1 MVLIAVWALAAGLLA
16 SFAHH
21 VGSAPILG
29 ALLWASCFLRRRD
42 VLLIGLGAVLIHDAV
57 LGLSAFTLVRLVAT
71 AGVVGILRLV
81 RVRPTPLRLLAGL
94 GFSAPVYHV
103 LLAAGDWA
111 TQFCSKAPY
120 TPSGFWSTMAGA
132 LPYAQRAFLGDVAF
146 TACFFGLYMLAG
158 YLVTLRWP
166 SALPRAAST

>member
-1 MVLIAVWALAAGLLA
+1 MVLIALWALAAGLLA

-21 VGSAPILG
+21 VGSTPILG

-42 VLLIGLGAVLIHDAV
+42 VLLIGLGAMLIHDAV

-71 AGVVGILRLV
+71 AGVVGTLWLV
-81 RVRPTPLRLLAGL
+81 RVRPAPIPLLAGL
-94 GFSAPVYHV
+94 ALSAPVYHV

-111 TQFCSKAPY
+111 TQFCSKAPH
-120 TPSGFWSTMAGA
+120 TPTGFWSTMASA
-132 LPYAQRAFLGDVAF
+132 LPYAQRAFLGDLAF
-146 TACFFGLYMLAG
+146 TGVFFGLYTLAG

-166 SALPRAAST
+166 SALPRSAGT